1 MPARWIIFRMIC
13 ILQIVAAGFLLV
25 LSFMSIFNTDFFSG
39 FTRIVTLLFCISLS
53 VFGINTLNN
62 NYPETPISG
71 RQKSSFNILFL
82 VNFLL
87 LAILFS
93 FFFSQF
99 SYVKEL
105 SALTGKGFFELP
117 TRFYMSLYLYA
128 CVILF
133 QLVILY
139 GLFTLRKEIY
149 RNFISRKFEFE
160 KH

>member
-1 MPARWIIFRMIC
+1 MPARWIIFRVIC

-25 LSFMSIFNTDFFSG
+25 LSFMSLFNTGFFSG
-39 FTRIVTLLFCISLS
+39 FARIVSLLFCISLS
-53 VFGINTLNN
+53 IFGINTLNN
-62 NYPETPISG
+62 NYPETPITG

-87 LAILFS
+87 LAFLFS
-93 FFFSQF
+93 FFFSQLT
-99 SYVKEL
+99 YVKEL
-105 SALTGKGFFELP
+105 SRLSGKNFFDLP

-133 QLVILY
+133 QLIILY

-149 RNFISRKFEFE
+149 GNFVSRKFEFE